1 LAPCVESETKRFSEE
16 AASIRGDNEGTEQM
30 SLVDLMPTS
39 LDSRMT
45 IEESIVM
52 SIIGKSTTISMI
64 ALGLSLSVVSPT
76 TAFGS
81 TQLHL

>member
-1 LAPCVESETKRFSEE
+1 VKLKLFPKKLLL
-16 AASIRGDNEGTEQM
+16 IRGDNEGTEQM

-76 TAFGS
+76 TVFGS